1 MKRSHSTEAPSS
13 KRQKSSPVA
22 KTSIAILRVSSDV
35 FIDGT
40 IIKRAGESIY
50 PLEQKMIEFISRHY
64 TEDFYD
70 DDDDDET
77 ADTIFQ
83 DIADLVEIL
92 FSRAG
97 SKDNFLL
104 DDAEQVEKIRTIL
117 CLKDSSMEL
126 HVGPWKRVSRK
137 DYCLLT
143 RQEQVVTH
151 IYEPDDDE

>member
-1 MKRSHSTEAPSS
+1 MKRSHSTEDTSS
-13 KRQKSSPVA
+13 KWQKSSPVA
-22 KTSIAILRVSSDV
+22 KTSIAILRISSGV
-35 FIDGT
+35 FVDGT

-50 PLEQKMIEFISRHY
+50 PLEEKMIEFISRHY
-64 TEDFYD
+64 TDDFYD
-70 DDDDDET
+70 NDDEE
-77 ADTIFQ
+77 APYTIFE
-83 DIADLVEIL
+83 DISNLVDIL

-97 SKDNFLL
+97 LKDNFLL

-117 CLKDSSMEL
+117 CLKGSSMEL
-126 HVGPWKRVSRK
+126 RVGPWKRISRK

>member
-1 MKRSHSTEAPSS
+1 MKRSRSTEDPSL

-22 KTSIAILRVSSDV
+22 KTSIAILRISSDV
-35 FIDGT
+35 FVDGT

-50 PLEQKMIEFISRHY
+50 PLEEKMIEFISRHY
-64 TEDFYD
+64 TDDFYD
-70 DDDDDET
+70 DDDE
-77 ADTIFQ
+77 ASYTIFE
-83 DIADLVEIL
+83 DISNLVDIL

-97 SKDNFLL
+97 LKDNFLL

-117 CLKDSSMEL
+117 CLKGSSMEL
-126 HVGPWKRVSRK
+126 RVGPWKRISRK

>member
-1 MKRSHSTEAPSS
+1 MKRSHSTEDPSL

-22 KTSIAILRVSSDV
+22 KTSIAILRISSDV
-35 FIDGT
+35 FVDGT

-50 PLEQKMIEFISRHY
+50 PLEEKMIEFISRHY
-64 TEDFYD
+64 TDDFYD
-70 DDDDDET
+70 DDDE
-77 ADTIFQ
+77 ASYTIFE
-83 DIADLVEIL
+83 DISNLVDIL

-97 SKDNFLL
+97 LKDNFLL

-117 CLKDSSMEL
+117 CLNDSSMEMR
-126 HVGPWKRVSRK
+126 VGPWTRISRK